1 MAYGGESDTDNKS
14 IYVSNLESPCKKTQR
29 SSIMASAQ
37 QSAESRDLNLLD
49 KVELKIALADSEAKL
64 QNVLNI
70 YLPPLLLKLASEH
83 VSVRNK
89 VRKTTRAQAQKVIDT
104 HVRTWWYSH
113 AVIGSLAARRGHAFP
128 VRFASRRSA
137 AALQN
142 STCYYITPRLW
153 YSSPY

>member
-1 MAYGGESDTDNKS
+1 MAT
-14 IYVSNLESPCKKTQR
+14 
-29 SSIMASAQ
+29 AQ
-37 QSAESRDLNLLD
+37 QSTEAKELSLLD

-89 VRKTTRAQAQKVIDT
+89 VRKTTTAQAQKETDT
-104 HVRTWWYSH
+104 HVRAWWYSH
-113 AVIGSLAARRGHAFP
+113 AVIGSLTARRSHAFR

-137 AALQN
+137 ADSAELDVLL
-142 STCYYITPRLW
+142 SEHPTYITPRL
-153 YSSPY
+153 